1 MRDFLTL
8 GESSLVELS
17 SFCHF
22 DVTEDGLQA
31 DLPLFPSSRV
41 WPMGYSWSS
50 AVAQDV
56 SLGLLRCGGFSE
68 DQVICVE
75 EPVPANQEEC
85 LFVLTDDCI
94 MAHIKRASRR
104 KSGFTVDE
112 GRARVVCLDFAMAA
126 NGVQRKEEK
135 DNVR

>member
-1 MRDFLTL
+1 MWSKRDAASCFDTLLCPEALRTWFGRPSIAMRDFLTL
-8 GESSLVELS
+8 GESSLAELS

-75 EPVPANQEEC
+75 EPVPTNQE
-85 LFVLTDDCI
+85 
-94 MAHIKRASRR
+94 
-104 KSGFTVDE
+104 
-112 GRARVVCLDFAMAA
+112 
-126 NGVQRKEEK
+126 
-135 DNVR
+135 